1 MTYSLPV
8 DYSSAR
14 ALDEEAAAI
23 QRRLA
28 AALPRD
34 LVAMVEAEIP
44 KDSAGNTPREWFT
57 DWEADM
63 LTAYM
68 MTEESYAVFRYE
80 DSELTRE
87 QFSDDVNDAMRQAV
101 LDHDEVRAAVAAYR
115 ENKAALDEVNGA
127 ISLITTF
134 AEDVYKGRLQ
144 GNPYGGAGE
153 IVFESEEVANAC
165 ISRIDHEAE
174 DEHRNHLVMMGIG
187 VSVPFPPDSP
197 TA

>member
-1 MTYSLPV
+1 MTYSIPV

-14 ALDEEAAAI
+14 ALDDEAKAI
-23 QRRLA
+23 QKRLA
-28 AALPRD
+28 AALPRE
-34 LVAMVEAEIP
+34 LVAMVESEIP
-44 KDSAGNTPREWFT
+44 KDTKGNTPREWFT

-68 MTEESYAVFRYE
+68 MTEESYAVFRFE

-101 LDHDEVRAAVAAYR
+101 IDNEEVRAAVEAYR

-127 ISLITTF
+127 IGLITTF

-144 GNPYGGAGE
+144 GDPYGGAGE
-153 IVFESEEVANAC
+153 IVFESKEVADAC
-165 ISRIDHEAE
+165 INRIDHEAE
-174 DEHRNHLVMMGIG
+174 DEYRNYLVMMGIG
-187 VSVPFPPDSP
+187 VSVPIPSDSL